1 MTNTPTRPSHRTR
14 QRRSRLLIAGLV
26 AVATTAGGALGGR
39 ALRSDDSGADAS
51 LRKATTIESSKTLTA
66 PDGSTVE
73 MAPQEPLPEGY
84 TVTPQEYPGEGDGEG
99 AGSGARTTPG
109 AAPATGSGTPEANP
123 GGAPDLAADPEA
135 GIVGTPPIAAASS
148 ENPDYTDATA
158 LEAVT
163 TLYAYHPSEGSPEA
177 AIVPAAVRTPAFNDP
192 CARNPSAD
200 GCVRGV
206 SAIVLGDMPLPEV
219 KTLWFGQVRQSDPYA
234 AECSRQ
240 FPTVTVDWRND
251 TMFAVVLNQPA
262 VARLDLQ
269 LYTPGVLGS
278 AIRIS
283 RQGELISV
291 NAAPSADI
299 VEAWGTAYAAGA
311 ATPGVPLCIK
321 LDPATMNTNRDGCIG
336 ELLGWG
342 FVGCRTTFR
351 LSYQTGCATSGTEPL
366 CAALTRALGTTRAL
380 PIIRKGPYSA
390 EYNYDPQWGCDSQ
403 FGCESGLTQDTIRRQ
418 VQLVGIDRLNLEVRI
433 PTFTITLAESTEE
446 IVGGEFSSRAQLQQ
460 HQLVAAAGYAPGT
473 DCRTVDPTVLSTT
486 LPVTRQTSRT
496 RYWTPDAG
504 TPASREAVIDLAMP
518 ALAQGEAV
526 DICVFWY
533 LLADRS
539 YDRPLVTSIERHTV
553 VPPSRAA
560 TELTFVQVGR
570 GGGLFSLPHAASPD
584 AAATELPNWTF
595 QIIGERDLTNRC
607 GFGAPA
613 LPELRPLGQPG
624 FLCRIDSSAFV
635 YDPADIE
642 LYAGEPIEGGARGRA
657 RINIDNRGCS
667 PDGCGNTSVAR
678 VALSDGRWMDIAVR
692 KVPLAVTALLPN
704 GRIMPG
710 WSADQW
716 LIDPNG
722 STSVAPRLRTTT
734 APGNPQLDTFGV
746 RVRPNAADPSGSLDV
761 TWQADRAVTVAA
773 SASVTN
779 PGRYMQQCT
788 QRFGYSTTAAGA
800 RITTIPGLCPNTE
813 YLIQLTLRDA
823 GGRESFYRWT
833 EGGARVD
840 SVWSGL
846 VFNLVGRTAI
856 RPIPADALF
865 EWSLAIGS
873 VDGTVNFDTVVSD
886 LQVRLGNQTL
896 VNRVDTPGSCTRV
909 SPTTPTAA
917 GFLGGVLIGETI
929 VHVNYT
935 LTTPGGLGCRGDAT
949 TSSFTGDIHVNWD
962 GSEQTFQIDS
972 GRSTVFLMLKPSA
985 D

>member
-1 MTNTPTRPSHRTR
+1 MTNTSTPPSHRTR
-14 QRRSRLLIAGLV
+14 PRRGRLLIAGLV
-26 AVATTAGGALGGR
+26 AVATTAGGAAGGR
-39 ALRSDDSGADAS
+39 ALRSDDGADAS
-51 LRKATTIESSKTLTA
+51 LPKATAIEPSNTITA
-66 PDGSTVE
+66 PDGSTIE

-84 TVTPQEYPGEGDGEG
+84 TVTPQEYLGEGDG
-99 AGSGARTTPG
+99 AGSGSGATATPG

-135 GIVGTPPIAAASS
+135 GIAGTPPTAGAPP
-148 ENPDYTDATA
+148 EDPDYTDAAA
-158 LEAVT
+158 LAAVT
-163 TLYAYHPSEGSPEA
+163 TLYAEYPAEGTPPLALVPSA
-177 AIVPAAVRTPAFNDP
+177 APTPAFNDP

-206 SAIVLGDMPLPEV
+206 SAIVLGDLPLPEV

-240 FPTVTVDWRND
+240 FPTVAVDWRND

-262 VARLDLQ
+262 VAQLRLQ
-269 LYTPGVLGS
+269 LNTPGVLGS

-283 RQGELISV
+283 RPGELITV

-311 ATPGVPLCIK
+311 ATPGVPLCVK
-321 LDPATMNTNRDGCIG
+321 LGQATMDTNRDGCLG
-336 ELLGWG
+336 EIVGWG
-342 FVGCRTTFR
+342 FSPCQTTFR
-351 LSYQTGCATSGTEPL
+351 LTYQTGCVTPTIEPL
-366 CAALTRALGTTRAL
+366 CSALTSALGTTQRL
-380 PIIRKGPYSA
+380 PIVLKGPYA
-390 EYNYDPQWGCDSQ
+390 AFYNYDPQWACDSQ

-504 TPASREAVIDLAMP
+504 TPESREAVVDLTMP
-518 ALAQGEAV
+518 ALAQGEAI

-539 YDRPLVTSIERHTV
+539 YDRPVVTSIERHTV

-570 GGGLFSLPHAASPD
+570 GGGLFSLPHASSPD
-584 AAATELPNWTF
+584 AATTDLPNWTF

-613 LPELRPLGQPG
+613 LAELRPLGQPG
-624 FLCRIDSSAFV
+624 FLCRIDSSQFV
-635 YDPADIE
+635 YDPADIQ
-642 LYAGEPIEGGARGRA
+642 LYAGEPIEGGARGRV

-667 PDGCGNTSVAR
+667 PDGCGNTRVAR
-678 VALSDGRWMDIAVR
+678 IELSDGRWMDIAVR
-692 KVPLAVTALLPN
+692 KVPLAVTAMLPN
-704 GRIMPG
+704 GRIVPG

-722 STSVAPRLRTTT
+722 STSVAPQLRTPT
-734 APGNPQLDTFGV
+734 APSDPRLDTFGV

-761 TWQADRAVTVAA
+761 TWQADRAVTMEA

-788 QRFGYSTTAAGA
+788 QRFGPSNTPAGA
-800 RITTIPGLCPNTE
+800 GVTTIPGLCPNTE
-813 YLIQLTLRDA
+813 YAIQLTLRDA
-823 GGRESFYRWT
+823 SGRESVYRWT

-846 VFNLVGRTAI
+846 MFNLVGRTAI

-873 VDGTVNFDTVVSD
+873 VDGTVNFDTVISD

-909 SPTTPTAA
+909 SPSTPTAA

-929 VHVNYT
+929 IHVNYT
-935 LTTPGGLGCRGDAT
+935 LTTPGGPGCRGDAT

-972 GRSTVFLMLKPSA
+972 GRSIVFLMLKPSA